1 MPDRLVDIWAAIYA
15 VLTLELFSI
24 GETAVTFVGVVGV
37 VAVVGAA
44 ALASR
49 LIRSALARVSE
60 RWPGTDRASLY
71 TVGRVAHYL
80 LLAIGIS
87 VGLSTIGVDFT
98 NLAVVLGAL
107 GIGIGFGLQDVVA
120 NFVAGLVILFE
131 RHLRVG
137 DFIELE
143 SGVSGEV
150 REIRIRATRIAT
162 NDNIDILVPNL
173 EFVRG
178 RVVNWTLDEGDRR
191 VRVPFGVAYG
201 TDKDAV
207 RAAGLDAA
215 ERSSHTL
222 KGNASRYP
230 QVWLVNLGDSSL
242 DFELVVWL
250 TPEAGRRPSLVHA
263 DYLWEIH
270 SALVERGI
278 EIPFPQKDIHV
289 RSVLGLDDEEA
300 RALLSGRRAS
310 SARTSQLD
318 SREGPPSS
326 GASPARS

>member
-1 MPDRLVDIWAAIYA
+1 MPERLIAFWDGVHGL
-15 VLTLELFSI
+15 LTIELFSI
-24 GETAVTFVGVVGV
+24 GGTAVTAVGVVRV
-37 VAVVGAA
+37 LLVVGAA
-44 ALASR
+44 ALVSR
-49 LIRSALARVSE
+49 LVRTTLARVSA
-60 RWPGTDRASLY
+60 RWPGTDRAALY
-71 TVGRVAHYL
+71 TVGRVAHYVL
-80 LLAIGIS
+80 LTLGIS
-87 VGLSTIGVDFT
+87 LGLSTIGMDFT

-107 GIGIGFGLQDVVA
+107 GIGIGFGLQDIVA
-120 NFVAGLVILFE
+120 NFIAGLVILFE

-191 VRVPFGVAYG
+191 IRVPFGVAYG
-201 TDKDAV
+201 SDKEAV
-207 RAAGLDAA
+207 RAAALEAA
-215 ERSSHTL
+215 QRTPHTL
-222 KGNASRYP
+222 QGRSTRQP
-230 QVWLVNLGDSSL
+230 QVWLVSLGDSSL

-250 TPEAGRRPSLVHA
+250 TPEAGKRPSLVHA

-278 EIPFPQKDIHV
+278 EIPFPQQDIHV
-289 RSVLGLDDEEA
+289 RSLLGLDQESAMAVLGD
-300 RALLSGRRAS
+300 RGRVAS
-310 SARTSQLD
+310 TR
-318 SREGPPSS
+318 PPDV
-326 GASPARS
+326 

>member
-1 MPDRLVDIWAAIYA
+1 MLERLVAIWAVIDR
-15 VLTLELFSI
+15 VLTVELFSI
-24 GETAVTFVGVVGV
+24 GGSAVTSIGVVRVIV
-37 VAVVGAA
+37 VVCMA

-49 LIRSALARVSE
+49 LIRTTLTRVSA
-60 RWPGTDRASLY
+60 RWPGTDRAALY

-80 LLAIGIS
+80 LLALGIS
-87 VGLSTIGVDFT
+87 LGLSTIGVDFT

-107 GIGIGFGLQDVVA
+107 GIGIGFGLQDIVA
-120 NFVAGLVILFE
+120 NFIAGLVILFE

-201 TDKDAV
+201 TDKEAV
-207 RAAGLDAA
+207 RAAALDAA
-215 ERSSHTL
+215 ERSPHTL
-222 KGNASRYP
+222 QGNAARRP

-250 TPEAGRRPSLVHA
+250 TPEAGKRPSLVHA

-270 SALVERGI
+270 TALVTRGI

-289 RSVLGLDDEEA
+289 RSLLGLDEEAA
-300 RALLSGRRAS
+300 RALLSGRQPTGLA
-310 SARTSQLD
+310 
-318 SREGPPSS
+318 G
-326 GASPARS
+326 SPKP

>member
-1 MPDRLVDIWAAIYA
+1 MLERLVALWAAVHS
-15 VLTLELFSI
+15 VLTIELFSI
-24 GETAVTFVGVVGV
+24 GGTAVTSIGVVRV
-37 VAVVGAA
+37 LFVIGAA

-49 LIRSALARVSE
+49 LVRTTLARVSA
-60 RWPGTDRASLY
+60 RWPGTDRAALY
-71 TVGRVAHYL
+71 TVGRVAHYV
-80 LLAIGIS
+80 LLALGIS

-107 GIGIGFGLQDVVA
+107 GIGIGFGLQDIVA
-120 NFVAGLVILFE
+120 NFFAGLIILFE

-191 VRVPFGVAYG
+191 IRVPFGVAYG
-201 TDKDAV
+201 ADKDAV
-207 RAAGLDAA
+207 RAAALDAA
-215 ERSSHTL
+215 RRTPHTL
-222 KGNASRYP
+222 QGRPARGP

-250 TPEAGRRPSLVHA
+250 TPEAGKRPSLVHA

-289 RSVLGLDDEEA
+289 RSLLGLDQDA
-300 RALLSGRRAS
+300 ALALLSGRRI
-310 SARTSQLD
+310 TTPTK
-318 SREGPPSS
+318 PPES
-326 GASPARS
+326 

>member
-1 MPDRLVDIWAAIYA
+1 MLDRLVAIWTAVHS
-15 VLTLELFSI
+15 VLTIELFSM
-24 GETAVTFVGVVGV
+24 GDTAVTSIGLVRVTL
-37 VAVVGAA
+37 VVGAA

-49 LIRSALARVSE
+49 LVRTTLARVSE

-71 TVGRVAHYL
+71 TVGRVAHYV
-80 LLAIGIS
+80 LLALGIS
-87 VGLSTIGVDFT
+87 IGLSTIGVDFT
-98 NLAVVLGAL
+98 NFAVVLGAL
-107 GIGIGFGLQDVVA
+107 GIGIGFGLQDIVA
-120 NFVAGLVILFE
+120 NFIAGLVILFE

-150 REIRIRATRIAT
+150 REIRIRATRFAT

-201 TDKDAV
+201 TDKETV
-207 RAAGLDAA
+207 RAAALDAA
-215 ERSSHTL
+215 DRIPHTL
-222 KGNASRYP
+222 QGNPSRRP

-250 TPEAGRRPSLVHA
+250 TPEAGKRPSLVHA

-270 SALVERGI
+270 SALVTRGI

-289 RSVLGLDDEEA
+289 RSLLGLDQEA
-300 RALLSGRRAS
+300 ALGLFGGRGPAP
-310 SARTSQLD
+310 SAGSQ
-318 SREGPPSS
+318 P
-326 GASPARS
+326 GASAGPSPVPPRG

>member
-1 MPDRLVDIWAAIYA
+1 MLERLVAIWAVVDRA
-15 VLTLELFSI
+15 LTFELFSI
-24 GETAVTFVGVVGV
+24 GGSRVTTVGLMRVAVVVGV
-37 VAVVGAA
+37 AVV
-44 ALASR
+44 ASR
-49 LIRSALARVSE
+49 LIRTTLASVSE
-60 RWPGTDRASLY
+60 RWPGTDRAALY

-80 LLAIGIS
+80 LLALGVS

-107 GIGIGFGLQDVVA
+107 GIGIGFGLQDIVA
-120 NFVAGLVILFE
+120 NFIAGLVILFE

-191 VRVPFGVAYG
+191 IRVPFGVAYG

-207 RAAGLDAA
+207 RAAALDAA
-215 ERSSHTL
+215 ERTPHTL
-222 KGNASRYP
+222 QGIYARRP

-250 TPEAGRRPSLVHA
+250 TPEAGKRPSLVHA

-270 SALVERGI
+270 SALVARGI

-289 RSVLGLDDEEA
+289 RSLLGLDEESA
-300 RALLSGRRAS
+300 RALLAGR
-310 SARTSQLD
+310 
-318 SREGPPSS
+318 PPRPP
-326 GASPARS
+326 AEESPASEG

>member
-1 MPDRLVDIWAAIYA
+1 MLERLVALWAVVYS
-15 VLTLELFSI
+15 VLTIELFSI
-24 GETAVTFVGVVGV
+24 GGTAVTSIGVVRV
-37 VAVVGAA
+37 VFVVGAA

-49 LIRSALARVSE
+49 LVRTTLARVSA
-60 RWPGTDRASLY
+60 RWPGTDRAALY
-71 TVGRVAHYL
+71 TVGRVAHYV
-80 LLAIGIS
+80 LLALGIS

-107 GIGIGFGLQDVVA
+107 GIGIGFGLQDIVA
-120 NFVAGLVILFE
+120 NFFAGLIILFE

-191 VRVPFGVAYG
+191 IRVPFGVAYG

-207 RAAGLDAA
+207 RAAALDAA
-215 ERSSHTL
+215 ERTPHTL
-222 KGNASRYP
+222 QGMPARGP

-250 TPEAGRRPSLVHA
+250 TPEAGKRPSLVHA

-289 RSVLGLDDEEA
+289 RSLLGLDQDA
-300 RALLSGRRAS
+300 ALALLSGRRITTPT
-310 SARTSQLD
+310 R
-318 SREGPPSS
+318 PPES
-326 GASPARS
+326 